1 MACPTLD
8 SGRRAALDGWAGIS
22 GARRERDGLSIG
34 RGPANVKSDQRSVPA
49 GVAHD
54 DIRRVV
60 GGGVGVGGVDLLAY
74 LPKLIWVRPN
84 RRMQPERTQ
93 RS

>member
-34 RGPANVKSDQRSVPA
+34 RGPANVKSDQRAVPA
-49 GVAHD
+49 GAALD
-54 DIRRVV
+54 DVRRVV
-60 GGGVGVGGVDLLAY
+60 GVVGVVGVDLLAY
-74 LPKLIWVRPN
+74 LPKLIWVRPD